1 MIPPKGWTT
10 DKVEMEYDYM
20 WADKESDV
28 HIMAKSYGL
37 KSPQP
42 IMTNSTRES
51 GGCTTM
57 FQSGSKYYLWNAMEG
72 EIWEIVTS
80 MNLVDI
86 ITQIDKLGLGSLK
99 VAKVPTSFWGSK
111 F

>member
-1 MIPPKGWTT
+1 
-10 DKVEMEYDYM
+10 M

-42 IMTNSTRES
+42 IMSDNKRES

-57 FQSGSKYYLWNAMEG
+57 FQSGSKYYLWNAIEG

-80 MNLVDI
+80 MGLVDI
-86 ITQIDKLGLGSLK
+86 VSEIDKPRLGSLK
-99 VAKVPTSFWGSK
+99 IERVYLVSSG
-111 F
+111 

>member
-1 MIPPKGWTT
+1 
-10 DKVEMEYDYM
+10 MEYDYI

-28 HIMAKSYGL
+28 HEMAKAYGL

-42 IMTNSTRES
+42 IMCNTAES

-57 FQSGSKYYLWNAMEG
+57 FQSGSKYYLWNAIEG

-80 MNLVDI
+80 MDLVDM
-86 ITQIDKLGLGSLK
+86 ITQIDKLGLGSLE
-99 VAKVPTSFWGSK
+99 VVEVPASFWGRK
-111 F
+111 

>member
-1 MIPPKGWTT
+1 
-10 DKVEMEYDYM
+10 MEYDYI

-28 HIMAKSYGL
+28 HKMAKCYGL

-42 IMTNSTRES
+42 IMCNTAES
-51 GGCTTM
+51 GGCLTM
-57 FQSGSKYYLWNAMEG
+57 FQSGSKYYLWNPMVG
-72 EIWEIVTS
+72 GIWEIMTS
-80 MNLVDI
+80 MSLVDI

-99 VAKVPTSFWGSK
+99 VAQVPTSFWGSK

>member
-1 MIPPKGWTT
+1 
-10 DKVEMEYDYM
+10 M

-28 HIMAKSYGL
+28 HKMAKCYGL

-42 IMTNSTRES
+42 IMCNTSES
-51 GGCTTM
+51 GGCLTM
-57 FQSGSKYYLWNAMEG
+57 FQSGSKYYLWNPMEG
-72 EIWEIVTS
+72 GIWEIMTS
-80 MNLVDI
+80 MSLVDI
-86 ITQIDKLGLGSLK
+86 VAQIDKVGLGSLK